1 MDSLYSWLFTL
12 DHKRIGIIYM
22 IIGLW
27 GGFMGLSLSFL
38 LRLNYTDPYFNLIAP
53 EVYNY
58 IITSHGLA
66 MIFFFLMPVLIG
78 GFGNFLLPLLLGM
91 PDLSLPRLNA
101 LSAWLMLP
109 SAVCFIISLWIG
121 SGVGWTFYP
130 PLSSFPYT
138 GIGVDYL
145 MFSLHLAGL
154 SSVFGSLNFI
164 TTIFSSIFYF
174 INTRVSIIVWAYLFT
189 SILLLSSLPVLAAAI
204 TMLLF
209 DRNFGSSFFDPVG
222 GGDPILFQHMFWFF
236 GHPEVYVLILPGFG
250 MISHICLV
258 FMNNDSIFSYTGLV
272 GAMFSIVVLGC
283 IVWVHHMFMVGLEF
297 RSLVFFSSTTMV
309 IGIPTGIK
317 VFSWLYML
325 RGAWYRMND
334 PIFWW
339 ILGFIFLFTTGG
351 VTGIMLSASVLDSI
365 FHDTW
370 FVIAHFHY
378 VLSLGSYSTV
388 VISLIWWWP
397 IITGYVLDKTLLYG
411 HWLCSMVGFNLC
423 FFPMHYTGMYGL
435 PRRVCVYDP
444 AFFKLNLISNI
455 GGLISVMSAFFLF
468 YIVWH
473 SYEYGCSVIS
483 IYGSSAMVLY
493 MVTLPL
499 PHHCLYLSS
508 PRYFISDLIS
518 LKFFPNE
525 NAKIKK
531 KPGILDVLLSFLSI
545 SLKGNDKK

>member
-1 MDSLYSWLFTL
+1 MGSFYSWLFTL
-12 DHKRIGIIYM
+12 DHKRIGIIYSIM
-22 IIGLW
+22 GLW
-27 GGFMGLSLSFL
+27 GGLMGLSLSFL
-38 LRLNYTDPYFNLIAP
+38 LRLNFTDPYYNLIGP

-58 IITSHGLA
+58 IITGHGLA
-66 MIFFFLMPVLIG
+66 MIFFFLMPVIIG

-109 SAVCFIISLWIG
+109 SVVCFGISLFIG

-130 PLSSFPYT
+130 PLSSIPYT
-138 GIGVDYL
+138 GVGVDYL

-154 SSVFGSLNFI
+154 SSILGSLNFI
-164 TTIFSSIFYF
+164 TTIFSSIFSQLSSR
-174 INTRVSIIVWAYLFT
+174 ISIIIWAYLFT
-189 SILLLSSLPVLAAAI
+189 SILLISSLPVLAAAI

-209 DRNFGSSFFDPVG
+209 DRNFGSSFFDPMG
-222 GGDPILFQHMFWFF
+222 GGDPVLFQHMFWFF

-250 MISHICLV
+250 MISHICLT
-258 FMNNDSIFSYTGLV
+258 FTNNDSVFSYLGLV

-283 IVWVHHMFMVGLEF
+283 IVWVHHMFMVGVEF

-325 RGAWYRMND
+325 RSSWFRLSD
-334 PIFWW
+334 PVFWW
-339 ILGFIFLFTTGG
+339 VIGFIFLFTVGG
-351 VTGIMLSASVLDSI
+351 ITGIVLSASVLDNT

-397 IITGYVLDKTLLYG
+397 IITGLALDSVLLYA
-411 HWLCSMVGFNLC
+411 HWFISMLGFNLC
-423 FFPMHYTGMYGL
+423 FFPMHYTGIFGL

-444 AFFKLNLISNI
+444 SFFKINLISNF
-455 GGLISVMSAFFLF
+455 GALLSVVSGFFLLF
-468 YIVWH
+468 IVWH
-473 SYEYGCSVIS
+473 SLCAGDTVIA
-483 IYGSSAMVLY
+483 IYGTSAMVLY
-493 MVTLPL
+493 VVTLPM
-499 PHHCLYLSS
+499 PHHGLYISS
-508 PRYFISDLIS
+508 PIYNISSSLELDCAYKSDDDLVGV
-518 LKFFPNE
+518 N
-525 NAKIKK
+525 
-531 KPGILDVLLSFLSI
+531 
-545 SLKGNDKK
+545 

>member
-1 MDSLYSWLFTL
+1 MNTICSWLFTL

-22 IIGLW
+22 IMGLW
-27 GGFMGLSLSFL
+27 GGILGLSLSFL
-38 LRLNYTDPYFNLIAP
+38 IRLNFADPYYNLISP

-58 IITSHGLA
+58 VITSHGLA
-66 MIFFFLMPVLIG
+66 MIFFFLMPVIVG

-109 SAVCFIISLWIG
+109 SVVCFGISLSMG

-130 PLSSFPYT
+130 PLSSFPYS
-138 GIGVDYL
+138 GVGVDYL

-154 SSVFGSLNFI
+154 SSVLGSLNFI
-164 TTIFSSIFYF
+164 TTIFSSIFFF

-189 SILLLSSLPVLAAAI
+189 SFLLLFSLPVLAAAI

-209 DRNFGSSFFDPVG
+209 DRNFSSSFFDPTG

-250 MISHICLV
+250 MISHICLI
-258 FMNNDSIFSYTGLV
+258 FTNNDSVFSYMGLV
-272 GAMFSIVVLGC
+272 GAMFSIVVLGF

-317 VFSWLYML
+317 VFSWIYML
-325 RGAWYRMND
+325 RGCWFRIMD

-339 ILGFIFLFTTGG
+339 ILGFIFLFTIGG

-378 VLSLGSYSTV
+378 VLSLGSYITV
-388 VISLIWWWP
+388 VIALIWWWP
-397 IITGYVLDKTLLYG
+397 VISGFSLDNVLLYA
-411 HWLCSMVGFNLC
+411 HWFVSMVGFNLC
-423 FFPMHYTGMYGL
+423 FFPMHYSGMCGL

-444 AFFKLNLISNI
+444 LFYKLNVISNF
-455 GGLISVMSAFFLF
+455 GGLLSVISGFFLI
-468 YIVWH
+468 YIVWD
-473 SYEYGCSVIS
+473 SMYYGNSVIAS
-483 IYGSSAMVLY
+483 YGTSAVVLY
-493 MVTLPL
+493 LVTLPL
-499 PHHCLYLSS
+499 PHHGTYISS
-508 PRYFISDLIS
+508 PTYYVSREVALNFL
-518 LKFFPNE
+518 LKRDNDSKH
-525 NAKIKK
+525 NASSK
-531 KPGILDVLLSFLSI
+531 F
-545 SLKGNDKK
+545 